1 MKRFYSLFALPLIS
15 AATLANEPLPDRQTE
30 LPAVKKRITV
40 NICSLAI

>member
-1 MKRFYSLFALPLIS
+1 MKRFYSLLTLPLIS
-15 AATLANEPLPDRQTE
+15 AATLANEPLPDRQIE